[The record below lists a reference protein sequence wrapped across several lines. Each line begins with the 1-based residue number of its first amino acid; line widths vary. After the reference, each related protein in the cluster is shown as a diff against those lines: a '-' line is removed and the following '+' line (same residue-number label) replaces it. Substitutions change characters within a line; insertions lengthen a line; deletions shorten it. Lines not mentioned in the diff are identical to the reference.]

1 MKHRVIG
8 DIKNSSVSKKKKSL
22 SLINLVRQKTIVFP
36 VSFIGPILAFAVVLT
51 FVLGS
56 ASAPSFNGVRAAQ
69 TSEQRAELER
79 QLAEY
84 EKQIEETQATI
95 NQYKSQGNTL
105 KSEISRLESQITK
118 LNLQIKAINLSL
130 SQLDEQIKDTTSQI
144 SRTEDDIETK
154 KQSLAQ
160 TLQALYEKDSE
171 GLVEVMLKNPKFSDF
186 FGDLNNLLSVQDSLR
201 VTLNEVVDARQ
212 RLIGQKETLALE
224 RADAVALKA
233 YQDAQKANIA
243 KTQDE
248 KNQLLKDTKGKEA
261 EYQKILEE
269 KKKTAAEIRQ
279 QIFKLLGGGQ
289 LEFGEAYKLAKFAE
303 DATGVSAAMILAILD
318 RESNLGQNVG
328 QCQYDINPYYSDSTT
343 MHPTRDIPTFLDITS
358 RLGLDPKSTLVSCPI
373 KSHGTYGGAMG
384 PAQFIPSTWALYET
398 KIAKITGSK
407 PPSPWNNGDAF
418 VATAV
423 YLKDLLNSSSCKSY
437 AEENKNIVPYQTLLE
452 RCAAA
457 KYYSGGN
464 WYTYRFWY
472 GEPVVLRAREFEE
485 DIAILNS

>member
-1 MKHRVIG
+1 MKHRVVG
-8 DIKNSSVSKKKKSL
+8 DVKNSSVSKKGS
-22 SLINLVRQKTIVFP
+22 SSVINLVRQRTIIFP
-36 VSFIGPILAFAVVLT
+36 IKWIGPVLVSIVVLSFIF
-51 FVLGS
+51 GS

-79 QLAEY
+79 QLADY

-95 NQYKSQGNTL
+95 DQYKSQGNTL
-105 KSEISRLESQITK
+105 SGEIKKLESQISK

-130 SQLDEQIKDTTSQI
+130 SQLDLEIKDTTTQI
-144 SRTEDDIETK
+144 SRTESDIETK
-154 KQSLAQ
+154 KENLAQ
-160 TLQALYEKDSE
+160 TLQALYEKDKE
-171 GLVEVMLKNPKFSDF
+171 GLMEVMLKNPKFSDF
-186 FGDLNNLLSVQDSLR
+186 FGDLNSLMSVQDSLR
-201 VTLNEVVDARQ
+201 VTLNEVIDARQ

-261 EYQKILEE
+261 AYQKILEE

-289 LEFGEAYKLAKFAE
+289 LEFGEAYKLAKFAQ
-303 DATGVSAAMILAILD
+303 DATGVSASLVLAILD

-328 QCQYDINPYYSDSTT
+328 QCQYDVNPYYSDSTT

-373 KSHGTYGGAMG
+373 KSHGVYGGAMG

-423 YLKDLLNSSSCKSY
+423 YMKDLLNSSSCKSY
-437 AEENKNIVPYQTLLE
+437 AEENKNVVPYQTLLE

-472 GEPVVLRAREFEE
+472 GEPIVLKARQFEE